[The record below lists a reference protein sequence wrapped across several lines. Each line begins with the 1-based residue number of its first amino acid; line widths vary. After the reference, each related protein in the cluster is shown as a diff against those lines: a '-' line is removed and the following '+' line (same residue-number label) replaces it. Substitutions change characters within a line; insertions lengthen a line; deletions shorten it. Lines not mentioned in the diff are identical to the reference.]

1 MSIKAKIAAGAAT
14 LTIVGGGL
22 GTVGALTASAAT
34 PSCNT
39 GCTQGFSQKYGPQ
52 YVLDVYQARAA
63 AGQPVI
69 LFQSSNTDPAEDFT
83 FSFQGSVGSFYQHNH
98 GVVSP
103 QFAHT
108 YGNDPA
114 FEIQYSPYGLNS
126 NFCLSTTPN
135 QAAQAGDKVAL
146 QNCGQ
151 SASSLFAFDLNHITG
166 DRRSEFRADVPLI
179 SGATTSFSNP
189 EVLNYPAGNPTDM
202 PRPQLN
208 VQPEK
213 TYSGGQVFDNQVW
226 GAQGSPVHG
235 AP

>member
-1 MSIKAKIAAGAAT
+1 MSVKAKIAAGAAT

-22 GTVGALTASAAT
+22 GMVGTLTASAAT

-39 GCTQGFSQKYGPQ
+39 GCSQLFSHKYGTSF
-52 YVLDVYQARAA
+52 VADVYQAKAT

-69 LFQSSNTDPAEDFT
+69 LFQTSNTDPAEDFT
-83 FSFQGSVGSFYQHNH
+83 LDFLGSVGSFYQHNR
-98 GVVSP
+98 GVVAP

-108 YGNDPA
+108 YSNDPA
-114 FEIQYSPYGLNS
+114 FELQYSPYGLNS

-146 QNCGQ
+146 QSCGQ
-151 SASSLFAFDLNHITG
+151 SASSLFAVDVNHIVR
-166 DRRSEFRADVPLI
+166 DRHSQGGADFPLI

-213 TYSGGQVFDNQVW
+213 SYSGGQVFDNQVW
-226 GAQGSPVHG
+226 GIQGSPVHG